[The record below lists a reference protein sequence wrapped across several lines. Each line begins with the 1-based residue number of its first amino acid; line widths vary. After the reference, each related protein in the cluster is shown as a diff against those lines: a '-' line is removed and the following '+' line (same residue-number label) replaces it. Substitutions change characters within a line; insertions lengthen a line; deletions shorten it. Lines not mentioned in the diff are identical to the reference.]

1 LKGVI
6 GYWSA
11 AFAAIILCEH
21 FVFRRQD
28 FSMYNIEDWDKPYR
42 LPPGVAAVLSFAG
55 SFGIIVPSMSQAWYV
70 GPIANSGVGDIG
82 ILAGFAVSGV
92 LYLILRTIERR
103 RMRQKTG

>member
-1 LKGVI
+1 
-6 GYWSA
+6 
-11 AFAAIILCEH
+11 
-21 FVFRRQD
+21 
-28 FSMYNIEDWDKPYR
+28 MYNIEDWDKPYR

-82 ILAGFAVSGV
+82 VLAGFAVSGV